1 MCSWRPHSLSFG
13 KGLLNSLF
21 IFFLRHQFP
30 RSPLIFF
37 FFLPNWV
44 KIHWSPAASS
54 SYSKLH
60 HYFHFVG
67 SALSLFLSPALSF
80 SGSPLQQSP
89 EKMSNFC
96 RQIKL
101 SSSLIRRLKHRSSNS
116 MLSGRRS
123 FTTTEGHRP
132 SLVHKRSLDIL
143 HDPWFNKV
151 ILLSMHFN
159 FVPFCLICSL
169 VVVEK
174 SCDRYQL
181 DSWFAHSFWW
191 FWIVDYNLETWMLRD
206 WLFVIALKALLMVA
220 TWRYT
225 NLGVVLFI
233 DLVWSRSVFY
243 LKILVLV
250 GACWSAPRGL
260 GSHGEF
266 EGLGMEGSSI
276 TQKKIKFLRMVIS
289 YVVKSVAVLCLL

>member
-1 MCSWRPHSLSFG
+1 
-13 KGLLNSLF
+13 
-21 IFFLRHQFP
+21 
-30 RSPLIFF
+30 
-37 FFLPNWV
+37 
-44 KIHWSPAASS
+44 
-54 SYSKLH
+54 
-60 HYFHFVG
+60 
-67 SALSLFLSPALSF
+67 
-80 SGSPLQQSP
+80 
-89 EKMSNFC
+89 MSNFC

-181 DSWFAHSFWW
+181 DSWMLWSGWRGT
-191 FWIVDYNLETWMLRD
+191 LEWLKGTAFSMTERDRLDLRG
-206 WLFVIALKALLMVA
+206 LLPPTVMSPEMQIE
-220 TWRYT
+220 RFRI
-225 NLGVVLFI
+225 LGEAYV
-233 DLVWSRSVFY
+233 SQ
-243 LKILVLV
+243 VLV
-250 GACWSAPRGL
+250 VPSKASD
-260 GSHGEF
+260 
-266 EGLGMEGSSI
+266 
-276 TQKKIKFLRMVIS
+276 FLPVFKQIN
-289 YVVKSVAVLCLL
+289 

>member
-1 MCSWRPHSLSFG
+1 
-13 KGLLNSLF
+13 
-21 IFFLRHQFP
+21 
-30 RSPLIFF
+30 
-37 FFLPNWV
+37 
-44 KIHWSPAASS
+44 
-54 SYSKLH
+54 
-60 HYFHFVG
+60 
-67 SALSLFLSPALSF
+67 
-80 SGSPLQQSP
+80 
-89 EKMSNFC
+89 MSNFC

-276 TQKKIKFLRMVIS
+276 TQKKIKILEDGYI
-289 YVVKSVAVLCLL
+289 LCGEKCCRFVSSLGCFGLVGEEL